1 LGGIPPEATAQ
12 NGRVSAGIAH
22 AAPRAVFIPPNTTAV
37 AAAPPAAR
45 QRAGAEGAKKT
56 DTALSRDMGSHTA
69 LARDMRAMSRD
80 MRPERARST
89 LSVSGHSKVARR
101 SGILFEEGSCSKRDP
116 VRRGV
121 LFEEGSCSKRDPVR
135 RGILFEEGSCS
146 KRDPVRRGILFEE
159 GSCSKRGPVRRG
171 RRRRVLGI
179 LVGVAIT
186 GRGLRRCRVQIPPV
200 QILLVQIPLA
210 SQRGECGVEAP
221 QTHSNLRCRG
231 THRDRRGGAN

>member
-1 LGGIPPEATAQ
+1 MACGRSALSVSGREELGGIQLGGIPPEATAQ

-101 SGILFEEGSCSKRDP
+101 SGILFEEGSCSKR
-116 VRRGV
+116 
-121 LFEEGSCSKRDPVR
+121 
-135 RGILFEEGSCS
+135 
-146 KRDPVRRGILFEE
+146 
-159 GSCSKRGPVRRG
+159 GPVRRG